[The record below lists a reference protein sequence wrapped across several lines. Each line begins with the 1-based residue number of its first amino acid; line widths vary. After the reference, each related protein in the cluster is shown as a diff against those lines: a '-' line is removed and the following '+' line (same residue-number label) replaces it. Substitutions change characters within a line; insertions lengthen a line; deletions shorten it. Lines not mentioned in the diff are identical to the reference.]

1 MKELEQYKQEI
12 ISFFESDKEFIK
24 ENKDILDWILANIY
38 NLNR

>member
-24 ENKDILDWILANIY
+24 ENKDILD
-38 NLNR
+38 